1 MKKLRNTF
9 NSIYQWTAKNS
20 FFSSVRLSFLYLSPI
35 FLLGA
40 FSIVL
45 QNFPI
50 EAVRVFFATAIG
62 GRINVFLQLLYN
74 ATYGFASV
82 YLVIAL
88 SYVVVCAETKQPEI
102 RAIAVISS
110 LTCFFAFLGP
120 EVFSEAARILNY
132 TRMSNV
138 FSALVVSFFVHK
150 TFHLVV
156 QNLLQKAF
164 GKRNVLC
171 ARTSR
176 IATDV
181 VLFNVVGNHCRAYF
195 VCERREQFR
204 RFVGCVFV

>member
-1 MKKLRNTF
+1 MVRRTGLHPGDD
-9 NSIYQWTAKNS
+9 IG
-20 FFSSVRLSFLYLSPI
+20 SVLSFGERDTDV
-35 FLLGA
+35 FD
-40 FSIVL
+40 
-45 QNFPI
+45 
-50 EAVRVFFATAIG
+50 EVR
-62 GRINVFLQLLYN
+62 RRK
-74 ATYGFASV
+74 
-82 YLVIAL
+82 
-88 SYVVVCAETKQPEI
+88 E
-102 RAIAVISS
+102 AIAVISS